1 MKNIFWIL
9 FSIIIQN
16 GLWAQDLETLINLGL
31 ENSPEIKRYNLQYE
45 IASEKVNEVNTI
57 PNTEFSY
64 GYFVSEPE
72 TRTGAQKM
80 KFSLKQMIPWF
91 GSITTRE
98 NYVNSLSDAKF
109 EEIAIAQR
117 KLIVAISDAYYNMY
131 NLQAKDHI
139 LKENID
145 LMEVYETLALNSVET
160 GKASAVSVLRL
171 QIRKNDLIEL
181 KELLH
186 QQFLSQQS
194 LLNSLLNRDL
204 STSVI
209 LVDELPMPETDLDII
224 EADLQMHPELLKYDK
239 LYASVVQSELLNQ
252 KDKSPMIGFG
262 IDYIP
267 VEKRPGMDFAD
278 NGKDIFMPMVSLS
291 IPIFNKKYK
300 SSSKQNELMQLEI
313 DAQKQSQLNKLQQ
326 LMDEALNQSR
336 ASRISYNTQ
345 IKNLEQAKNA
355 ESILIKSY
363 ESGSI
368 NFNDVLDIQE
378 LQLKF
383 QLGLIDA
390 VRKYYRQITL
400 INYLSK

>member
-1 MKNIFWIL
+1 MKNILWIL
-9 FSIIIQN
+9 CVLIVQN
-16 GLWAQDLETLINLGL
+16 GLWAQDLETLINSGL
-31 ENSPEIKRYNLQYE
+31 ENNPEIKKYNLQYE

-91 GSITTRE
+91 GSITARE
-98 NYVNSLSDAKF
+98 NYINSLSDAKF
-109 EEIAIAQR
+109 EEIAVAQR
-117 KLIVAISDAYYNMY
+117 KLIVAISNAYYNMY
-131 NLQAKDHI
+131 SLRAKDRV
-139 LKENID
+139 LEENIN
-145 LMEVYETLALNSVET
+145 LMGVYETLALNSVET

-171 QIRKNDLIEL
+171 QMRKNDLIEL
-181 KELLH
+181 KEVLH
-186 QQFLSQQS
+186 QQYLSQQAA
-194 LLNSLLNRDL
+194 LNSLLNRDL
-204 STSVI
+204 SIAIVLI
-209 LVDELPMPETDLDII
+209 DELPMPENDLDFS
-224 EADLQMHPELLKYDK
+224 EADLKMHPELLKYDK

-262 IDYIP
+262 LDYIP
-267 VEKRPGMDFAD
+267 VEKRPGMDFSD

-300 SSSKQNELMQLEI
+300 SSSKQNELKQLEI
-313 DAQKQSQLNKLQQ
+313 DAQKQSQFNKLQQ
-326 LMDEALNQSR
+326 LMDEALNER
-336 ASRISYNTQ
+336 MASRISYNTQ

-355 ESILIKSY
+355 ETILIKSY
-363 ESGSI
+363 ESGTI
-368 NFNDVLDIQE
+368 DFNDVLDIQE

-383 QLGLIDA
+383 QMGLINA
-390 VRKYYRQITL
+390 VRNYYRQTTV

>member
-1 MKNIFWIL
+1 MKNILWIL
-9 FSIIIQN
+9 CVLIAQN
-16 GLWAQDLETLINLGL
+16 ALWAQDLETLINSGL
-31 ENSPEIKRYNLQYE
+31 ENNPEIKKYNLQYE

-91 GSITTRE
+91 GSITARE
-98 NYVNSLSDAKF
+98 NYINSLSDAKF
-109 EEIAIAQR
+109 EEIAVAQR
-117 KLIVAISDAYYNMY
+117 KLIVAISNAYYNMY
-131 NLQAKDHI
+131 SLRAKDRV
-139 LKENID
+139 LEENIN
-145 LMEVYETLALNSVET
+145 LMGVYETLALNSVET

-181 KELLH
+181 KEVLH
-186 QQFLSQQS
+186 QQYLTQQAA
-194 LLNSLLNRDL
+194 LNSLLNRDL
-204 STSVI
+204 SIAIVLT
-209 LVDELPMPETDLDII
+209 DELPMPENDIGFAETDLT
-224 EADLQMHPELLKYDK
+224 MHPELLKYDK

-262 IDYIP
+262 LDYIP
-267 VEKRPGMDFAD
+267 VEKRPGLDFSD

-291 IPIFNKKYK
+291 IPIFNKKYT
-300 SSSKQNELMQLEI
+300 SSSKQNELKQLEI
-313 DAQKQSQLNKLQQ
+313 DAQKQSQFNKLQQ
-326 LMDEALNQSR
+326 LMDEALNER
-336 ASRISYNTQ
+336 MASRISYNTQ

-355 ESILIKSY
+355 ETILIKSY
-363 ESGSI
+363 ESGTI
-368 NFNDVLDIQE
+368 DFNDVLDIQE

-383 QLGLIDA
+383 QMGLINA
-390 VRKYYRQITL
+390 VRNYYRQTTV

>member
-1 MKNIFWIL
+1 MKNILWIL
-9 FSIIIQN
+9 CALIVQN
-16 GLWAQDLETLINLGL
+16 GLWAQDLETLINSGL
-31 ENSPEIKRYNLQYE
+31 ENNPEIKKYNLQYE

-91 GSITTRE
+91 GSITARE
-98 NYVNSLSDAKF
+98 NYINSLSDAKF

-117 KLIVAISDAYYNMY
+117 KLIVAISNAYYNMY
-131 NLQAKDHI
+131 SLRSKDRV
-139 LKENID
+139 LEENIN
-145 LMEVYETLALNSVET
+145 LMGVYETLALNSVET

-171 QIRKNDLIEL
+171 QMRKNDLIEL
-181 KELLH
+181 KEVLH
-186 QQFLSQQS
+186 QQYLSQQAA
-194 LLNSLLNRDL
+194 LNSLLNRDL
-204 STSVI
+204 SIVI
-209 LVDELPMPETDLDII
+209 VLEDELPMPEHDFDFA
-224 EADLQMHPELLKYDK
+224 EADLKMHPELMKYDK

-262 IDYIP
+262 LDYIP
-267 VEKRPGMDFAD
+267 VEKRPGLDFSD

-291 IPIFNKKYK
+291 IPIFNKKYT
-300 SSSKQNELMQLEI
+300 SSSKQNELKQLEI
-313 DAQKQSQLNKLQQ
+313 DAQKQSQFNKLQQ
-326 LMDEALNQSR
+326 VMDEALNER
-336 ASRISYNTQ
+336 VASRISYNTQ

-355 ESILIKSY
+355 ETILIKSY
-363 ESGSI
+363 ESGTI
-368 NFNDVLDIQE
+368 DFNDVLDIQE

-383 QLGLIDA
+383 QMGLINA
-390 VRKYYRQITL
+390 VRNYYRQTTV

>member
-80 KFSLKQMIPWF
+80 KFSFKQMIPWF

-204 STSVI
+204 STPVI
-209 LVDELPMPETDLDII
+209 LVDELPMPETDMDII

-313 DAQKQSQLNKLQQ
+313 DAQKESQLNKLQQ
-326 LMDEALNQSR
+326 LMNEALNQSR
-336 ASRISYNTQ
+336 ASRISYDTQ

-363 ESGSI
+363 ESGTI

-390 VRKYYRQITL
+390 VRNYYRQITL

>member
-1 MKNIFWIL
+1 MKNILWIL
-9 FSIIIQN
+9 CILIVQN
-16 GLWAQDLETLINLGL
+16 GLWAQDLETLINSGL
-31 ENSPEIKRYNLQYE
+31 ENNPEIKKYNLQYE

-91 GSITTRE
+91 GSITARE
-98 NYVNSLSDAKF
+98 NYINSLSDAKF

-117 KLIVAISDAYYNMY
+117 KLIVAVSNAYYNMY
-131 NLQAKDHI
+131 SLRSKDQI
-139 LKENID
+139 LEENIN
-145 LMEVYETLALNSVET
+145 LMGVYETLALNSVET

-171 QIRKNDLIEL
+171 QMRKNDLIEL
-181 KELLH
+181 KEVLH
-186 QQFLSQQS
+186 QQYLSQQAT
-194 LLNSLLNRDL
+194 LNSLLNRDL
-204 STSVI
+204 SIAIVLI
-209 LVDELPMPETDLDII
+209 DELPMPENDFDFTETDLTM
-224 EADLQMHPELLKYDK
+224 LPELIKYDK

-262 IDYIP
+262 LDYIP
-267 VEKRPGMDFAD
+267 VEKRPGLDFSD

-300 SSSKQNELMQLEI
+300 SSSKQNELKQLEI
-313 DAQKQSQLNKLQQ
+313 DAQKQSQFNKLQQ
-326 LMDEALNQSR
+326 VMDEALNER
-336 ASRISYNTQ
+336 MASRISYNTQ

-355 ESILIKSY
+355 ETILIKSY
-363 ESGSI
+363 ESGTI
-368 NFNDVLDIQE
+368 DFNDVLDIQE

-383 QLGLIDA
+383 QMGLINA
-390 VRKYYRQITL
+390 VRNYYRQTTV

>member
-390 VRKYYRQITL
+390 VRNYYRQITL

>member
-1 MKNIFWIL
+1 M
-9 FSIIIQN
+9 
-16 GLWAQDLETLINLGL
+16 
-31 ENSPEIKRYNLQYE
+31 QYE

-91 GSITTRE
+91 GSITARE
-98 NYVNSLSDAKF
+98 NYINSLSDAKF
-109 EEIAIAQR
+109 EEIAVAQR
-117 KLIVAISDAYYNMY
+117 KLIVAISNAYYNMY
-131 NLQAKDHI
+131 SLRAKDRV
-139 LKENID
+139 LEENIN
-145 LMEVYETLALNSVET
+145 LMGVYETLALNSVET

-181 KELLH
+181 KEVLH
-186 QQFLSQQS
+186 QQYLTQQAA
-194 LLNSLLNRDL
+194 LNSLLNRDL
-204 STSVI
+204 SIAIVLT
-209 LVDELPMPETDLDII
+209 DELPMPENDIGFAETDLT
-224 EADLQMHPELLKYDK
+224 MHPELLKYDK

-262 IDYIP
+262 LDYIP
-267 VEKRPGMDFAD
+267 VEKRPGLDFSD

-291 IPIFNKKYK
+291 IPIFNKKYT
-300 SSSKQNELMQLEI
+300 SSSKQNELKQLEI
-313 DAQKQSQLNKLQQ
+313 DAQKQSQFNKLQQ
-326 LMDEALNQSR
+326 LMDEALNER
-336 ASRISYNTQ
+336 MASRISYNTQ

-355 ESILIKSY
+355 ETILIKSY
-363 ESGSI
+363 ESGTI
-368 NFNDVLDIQE
+368 DFNDVLDIQE

-383 QLGLIDA
+383 QMGLINA
-390 VRKYYRQITL
+390 VRNYYRQTTV

>member
-1 MKNIFWIL
+1 MKNMLRIL
-9 FSIIIQN
+9 CVLIAQN
-16 GLWAQDLETLINLGL
+16 ALWAQDLETLINSGL
-31 ENSPEIKRYNLQYE
+31 ENNPEIKKYNLQYE

-91 GSITTRE
+91 GSITARE
-98 NYVNSLSDAKF
+98 NYINSLSDAKF
-109 EEIAIAQR
+109 EEIAVAQR
-117 KLIVAISDAYYNMY
+117 KLIVAISNAYYNMY
-131 NLQAKDHI
+131 SLRAKDRV
-139 LKENID
+139 LEENIN
-145 LMEVYETLALNSVET
+145 LMGVYETLALNSVET

-181 KELLH
+181 KEVLH
-186 QQFLSQQS
+186 QQYLTQQAA
-194 LLNSLLNRDL
+194 LNSLLNRDL
-204 STSVI
+204 SIAIVLT
-209 LVDELPMPETDLDII
+209 DELPMPENDIGFAETDLT
-224 EADLQMHPELLKYDK
+224 MHPELLKYDK

-262 IDYIP
+262 LDYIP
-267 VEKRPGMDFAD
+267 VEKRPGLDFSD

-291 IPIFNKKYK
+291 IPIFNKKYT
-300 SSSKQNELMQLEI
+300 SSSKQNELKQLEI
-313 DAQKQSQLNKLQQ
+313 DAQKQSQFNKLQQ
-326 LMDEALNQSR
+326 LMDEALNER
-336 ASRISYNTQ
+336 MASRISYNTQ

-355 ESILIKSY
+355 ETILIKSY
-363 ESGSI
+363 ESGTI
-368 NFNDVLDIQE
+368 DFNDVLDIQE

-383 QLGLIDA
+383 QMGLINA
-390 VRKYYRQITL
+390 VRNYYRQTTV